1 MPAGVQFA
9 KVLESL
15 GIAEEIKAKA
25 KLGDAPDLV
34 ARGEAEIGV
43 TMVAEILPVTGVD
56 FVGALPPALQN
67 KTDFLYVACVLAS
80 STQPSAAKSL
90 IGFISG
96 PEAPSVLKAKG
107 LEPG

>member
-1 MPAGVQFA
+1 MALILRVPKTGASCDADDVCSPYGPAWSGMR
-9 KVLESL
+9 
-15 GIAEEIKAKA
+15 
-25 KLGDAPDLV
+25 APKPPV
-34 ARGEAEIGV
+34 A
-43 TMVAEILPVTGVD
+43 GVD

-67 KTDFLYVACVLAS
+67 KTDFLYVAGVLAS